1 MEIFIIAIIIIISAV
16 AIQMIASRR
25 RSKLRIEELPIPDNL
40 GIQMEGLKLT
50 VQDLDKALPG
60 FYASDVKSRFMQE
73 HPKVKDYEFEWVF
86 FELKRYFIMN
96 RLLKSVPMFSPTVD
110 EIWHEMLMFT
120 RDYDKFS
127 QNFYGEV
134 LHHTPNMEVTPI
146 PGERGF
152 FDWVYLSLFK
162 STPNSRIIWKGFL
175 KNPIDPDI
183 MGDFRNLTD
192 AELLQKYFRNN
203 EEELPLKKELIQ
215 KLKNEIL
222 SSEQMMKE
230 NSEPNPIPSST
241 PESQLFY
248 LAAGAAV
255 FYSLHDQGSNT
266 FQDQMNDVIP
276 NEYYKTSASSG
287 GSTCSG
293 FSCSSSSDSGG
304 DSGGSSCS
312 SCGGGCSS

>member
-1 MEIFIIAIIIIISAV
+1 MEIFIIAIIILISAI
-16 AIQMIASRR
+16 AFQAIASKR
-25 RSKLRIEELPIPDNL
+25 RSKLRIEELPIPKNL
-40 GIQMEGLKLT
+40 GIQMDDLQLT
-50 VQDLDKALPG
+50 VQKLEKTLPS
-60 FYASDVKSRFMQE
+60 FYASDVKKRFMQE
-73 HPKVKDYEFEWVF
+73 NPKVKDYEFEWVF

-96 RLLKSVPMFSPTVD
+96 RLLKSVPMFSPSVD

-127 QNFYGEV
+127 RNFYGEV

-162 STPNSRIIWKGFL
+162 STPNSRTIWKGFF
-175 KNPIDPDI
+175 KNPIGFEI
-183 MGDFRNLTD
+183 IEDFRNLSE

-203 EEELPLKKELIQ
+203 GEELSLKKDLIQ
-215 KLKNEIL
+215 KFKNEIIL
-222 SSEQMMKE
+222 SDRMMKE
-230 NSEPNPIPSST
+230 GNEPNKISSST

-248 LAAGAAV
+248 LATGAAI
-255 FYSLHDQGSNT
+255 FYSLHDQDSNT

-287 GSTCSG
+287 GATCSG
-293 FSCSSSSDSGG
+293 FSCSSSNDSGG